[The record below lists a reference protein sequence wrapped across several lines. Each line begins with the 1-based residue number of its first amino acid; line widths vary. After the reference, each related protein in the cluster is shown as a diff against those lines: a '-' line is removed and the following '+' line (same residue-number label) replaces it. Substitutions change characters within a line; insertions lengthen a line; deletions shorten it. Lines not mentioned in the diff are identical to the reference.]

1 MKIFVHENLSY
12 KSLLTRKFPDIR
24 YSILHIN
31 VCLKFCMP
39 AACFGQLEDNC
50 SSLQVTRGQLERLW
64 EEKGSQLDK
73 ILQLRVFE
81 HDSEQLSQWIRHEAA
96 SLAHDHT
103 DIGDSLSTAQ
113 LRRQS
118 FEDFRTRM
126 KVQA

>member
-1 MKIFVHENLSY
+1 M
-12 KSLLTRKFPDIR
+12 
-24 YSILHIN
+24 
-31 VCLKFCMP
+31 
-39 AACFGQLEDNC
+39 
-50 SSLQVTRGQLERLW
+50 TRGQLERLW

-103 DIGDSLSTAQ
+103 DIGDTLSTAE

-126 KVQA
+126 KVKASRMQVSNLAKNRMFLYQNLCLD